1 MTFDDILDAL
11 DVTLEPFALCE
22 LRGRASLGMGRR
34 AHAVLHYILAGEGRL
49 AVDGAPDLRVR
60 PGSVVL
66 VPAFASHS
74 LSSVG
79 VLRGPVPDCRPLGMS
94 LEHMAAG
101 DGEAVL
107 AAICG
112 RVRIVYRGL
121 SGTLD
126 LLRAPIVETLQ
137 GGDRVRA
144 ALDDLVGELA
154 NPALGSKA
162 LARSLLLQCVILLF
176 RRRLQS
182 GDHALGWL
190 RGLGDESLWAPL
202 QAILDHPQ
210 RDHTV
215 QDLADL
221 AAMSRACFAA
231 RFREAYGAGPIELLR
246 TVRLRRAAELLAATD
261 VPVKRVAGLVGYDS
275 RSYFSRAFKAHHG
288 VSPEA
293 FRAACEAAPA

>member
-22 LRGRASLGMGRR
+22 LRGQASLGMGRR
-34 AHAVLHYILAGEGRL
+34 SHAVLHYILAGEGRL
-49 AVDGAPDLRVR
+49 AVDGVPPLPVR
-60 PGSVVL
+60 PGAVIL
-66 VPAFASHS
+66 VPAFAAHC
-74 LSSVG
+74 LSSEG
-79 VLRGPVPDCRPLGMS
+79 ARRGPLPDCRPLAMS
-94 LEHMAAG
+94 LEHKRAGEG
-101 DGEAVL
+101 DGGL

-112 RVRIVYRGL
+112 RVRVVYRGL

-126 LLRAPIVETLQ
+126 LLRTPIVECLQ
-137 GGDRVRA
+137 AGDRVRA
-144 ALDDLVGELA
+144 ALDDLVSELA
-154 NPALGSKA
+154 NPAVGSKA

-176 RRRLQS
+176 RRRLQA
-182 GDHALGWL
+182 GDQALGWL
-190 RGLGDESLWAPL
+190 RGLGDESLWVPL

-261 VPVKRVAGLVGYDS
+261 LPVKRVASHVGYDS
-275 RSYFSRAFKAHHG
+275 RSYFSRAFKAQHG

-293 FRAACEAAPA
+293 FRVAAAVAPG